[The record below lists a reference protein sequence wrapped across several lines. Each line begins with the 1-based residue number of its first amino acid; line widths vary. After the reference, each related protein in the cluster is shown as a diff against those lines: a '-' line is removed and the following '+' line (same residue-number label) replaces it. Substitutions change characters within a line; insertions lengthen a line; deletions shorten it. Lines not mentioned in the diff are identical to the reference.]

1 MCGKPANVFVSVYM
15 HSWGPCRKANDTL
28 EGGKNSWKS
37 VLRHMS
43 RSRDPS
49 RESIPPRLTTTDV
62 ALVTRLI
69 AVTKHKTVY
78 LGLSF
83 IKEGILSA
91 G

>member
-1 MCGKPANVFVSVYM
+1 
-15 HSWGPCRKANDTL
+15 
-28 EGGKNSWKS
+28 
-37 VLRHMS
+37 MS